1 MQVLSAAAVAE
12 FKLGSAERGRAIFE
26 DVLRNYPKRTDLWS
40 VYLDQVRA
48 LSKNSVLRAR
58 FQRPAPQDP
67 SSHMTVVLF
76 RSSRQT
82 LRHNTL

>member
-48 LSKNSVLRAR
+48 LPKGLVCISRRSRLLRT
-58 FQRPAPQDP
+58 PP
-67 SSHMTVVLF
+67 HT
-76 RSSRQT
+76 
-82 LRHNTL
+82 